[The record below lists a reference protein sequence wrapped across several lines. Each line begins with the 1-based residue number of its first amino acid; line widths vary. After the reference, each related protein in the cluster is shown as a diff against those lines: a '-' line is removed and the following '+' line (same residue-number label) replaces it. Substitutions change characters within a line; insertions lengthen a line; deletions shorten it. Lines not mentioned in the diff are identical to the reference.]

1 MAKKTSGSLD
11 TNVLLRLLL
20 NDVPEQ
26 TILVESL
33 LSKGVQFEIADAT
46 IFELVFVLERVY
58 GMERELVCENISAII
73 GNPKFNSNRALFKDA
88 LRLYESESKLS
99 IIDCALL
106 VYARLQ
112 KALPLFTFDKEL
124 QKKSMC
130 DAQKPA

>member
-124 QKKSMC
+124 QKKSMG